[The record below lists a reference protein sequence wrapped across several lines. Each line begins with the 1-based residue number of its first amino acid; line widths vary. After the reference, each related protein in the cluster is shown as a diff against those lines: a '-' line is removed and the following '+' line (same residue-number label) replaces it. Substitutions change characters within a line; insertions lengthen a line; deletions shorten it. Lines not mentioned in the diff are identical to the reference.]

1 MCVKEEEARV
11 IVIVLACPRTDV
23 FVEIAIEEALGIAV
37 RVRAEPEVRLI
48 FGQ

>member
-1 MCVKEEEARV
+1 MKEEEARV
-11 IVIVLACPRTDV
+11 IVIVLACPRTVV